1 MKAAAQLRLEML
13 KWYCAEGSGHAE
25 ERPCKTYGFMPRSW
39 LKAGA
44 AYPPRRS
51 TQQPARLLSRL
62 GARLSPPGD
71 SLEIAWR

>member
-25 ERPCKTYGFMPRSW
+25 ERPCKTYGFMLRSW

-44 AYPPRRS
+44 SYPPRRS
-51 TQQPARLLSRL
+51 TH
-62 GARLSPPGD
+62 SPPGFYQG
-71 SLEIAWR
+71 SGRAWR

>member
-25 ERPCKTYGFMPRSW
+25 ERPCKTYGFMTGSW

-44 AYPPRRS
+44 SYPPRRS
-51 TQQPARLLSRL
+51 TQQPTRLLSRL